1 MNSDGASLVIIIL
14 LIFYFIGKINLKQI
28 IAILLII
35 VFIFG
40 NQIPLIGPALNY
52 VTTELNS
59 FLKEKESMFLKN
71 STPINPTEQKET
83 KEIPN
88 EINQETITAVY
99 DDIKECNEKV
109 FAKEDVLLIRNVTS
123 YCKPVSTDTASDMFI
138 YAAEEKLKE
147 GNFSSEEEWEKY
159 FNIAYQYDTEY
170 NEMGLFEVKYS
181 IPDYQ
186 VDIKND
192 EDTGSICILT
202 FDNTKATYTSSCT
215 PKSNLV
221 VYGSIEGKSANEI
234 IKSVPVVGSVVDLF
248 DKFSELKPKFKRA
261 KDDFG
266 KNKIE
271 LLTAAEKLYQEALSI
286 PKKRTL
292 LKTLAKCNSSNK
304 YNNVTIN
311 GVFLKKEGN
320 VISDFSDEDLVK
332 VFGKDEDVEYTF
344 SDSEIGD
351 DPYIKMDYNLFYE
364 EETKVYRQM
373 PKKQAT
379 AYNGKNPFTLYE
391 TLQNK
396 LESDK

>member
-1 MNSDGASLVIIIL
+1 MNSGGASLVIIIL

-71 STPINPTEQKET
+71 NNSTPINPTEHKET
-83 KEIPN
+83 IPN
-88 EINQETITAVY
+88 EINQVTITAIY
-99 DDIKECNEKV
+99 DEIKECSEIV

-123 YCKPVSTDTASDMFI
+123 YSKPISTDTASDMFI

-147 GNFSSEEEWEKY
+147 GKFSSEEEWEKY

-170 NEMGLFEVKYS
+170 NEMALYEVKYS
-181 IPDYQ
+181 LPNYHL
-186 VDIKND
+186 DIKD
-192 EDTGSICILT
+192 EENGKHTGIIT
-202 FDNTKATYTSSCT
+202 FDNSHATYTSSCT

-221 VYGSIEGKSANEI
+221 VYGAVENKSANDI
-234 IKSVPVVGSVVDLF
+234 IKSVPILGTIADLF
-248 DKFSELKPKFKRA
+248 EQIPELKSKFKRA

-266 KNKIE
+266 KNEIE
-271 LLTAAEKLYQEALSI
+271 LLTAAEKLCQEAFSI

-292 LKTLAKCNSSNK
+292 LITLAKCDGFNNLD
-304 YNNVTIN
+304 NVTIN
-311 GVFLKKEGN
+311 GIYLKKDGTIIE
-320 VISDFSDEDLVK
+320 DFSDTDLIK
-332 VFGKDEDVEYTF
+332 VFGKDNDVEYTF

-396 LESDK
+396 LESNK